1 MRSPGSQPVQPY
13 ANPTR
18 LQQIGTISTMGD
30 IVWYIPILIFFARIA
45 DVSIGTIRMIFV
57 IAGWRFRAAA
67 LGFVEVVIWAL
78 AIGGLVQ
85 SIANPILLLAYAGG
99 FSAGNLVG
107 MYIESRLALGTRV
120 VQVINRDTSGDLPTR
135 LREQGFRVTTVSG
148 KGRDGPVELAYAVVK
163 RRALPEMMALI
174 DEMAP
179 KAIVTIERADHASDS
194 AFGLTGFNRRRWMM
208 PGMSGI
214 RK

>member
-1 MRSPGSQPVQPY
+1 MMDFDF
-13 ANPTR
+13 A
-18 LQQIGTISTMGD
+18 
-30 IVWYIPILIFFARIA
+30 WYIPVLIFIARIA

-57 IAGWRFRAAA
+57 IAGWQLRASA

-85 SIANPILLLAYAGG
+85 SITNPVLLLAYAGG

-107 MYIESRLALGTRV
+107 MWIESRLALGTRV
-120 VQVINRDTSGDLPTR
+120 VQVINRDTSGDLPNT
-135 LREQGFRVTTVSG
+135 LRDRGYRVTTVSG
-148 KGRDGPVELAYAVVK
+148 KGRDGPVEIAYAVVR
-163 RRALPEMMALI
+163 RRAMPRILALI
-174 DEMAP
+174 HEHAP
-179 KAIVTIERADHASDS
+179 KAIVTVERAEHASDS
-194 AFGLTGFNRRRWMM
+194 AFGITGFNRRRWMM